1 MPITLTPLSIGVRFM
16 TVNPGGDCRQSFGL
30 RRGGRPAGRCIVHQ
44 LHREPGSISS
54 GTTTRAGIPWP
65 RR

>member
-1 MPITLTPLSIGVRFM
+1 M

-44 LHREPGSISS
+44 LHREPGSTSS
-54 GTTTRAGIPWP
+54 GTMTRAGIPWP
-65 RR
+65 WR